1 MLRIFISSS
10 FSDMSSER
18 KTLLEKAY
26 PEVLTYC
33 RSLGLV
39 FEVVDLRWGLRT
51 SPSVEHDS
59 CELFLHEIQTSK
71 RISVIPAFVVLLG
84 NRYGHRALPRLISEK
99 HFEAFSSKLSKNT
112 DGLKLLSQWY
122 LKDANA
128 VPPTYV
134 LQPITA
140 HLAHYRDYSPE
151 NALKREGDAAKWK
164 SIETQLLTLLRNTAT
179 SAQSAGE
186 LHPEERQRYY
196 TSDSSSLV
204 FIREIP
210 HQKVREGPKRFAK
223 FMDLTADGL
232 MDAEAQTL
240 LTSLKARLYSGP
252 QKILNLHCVELSKGA
267 IDPKR
272 KEHAQYLE
280 SLCEQFVS
288 QVKTRIGAALDE
300 RPRRKIWGS
309 VREETQ
315 KLDLTALTTE
325 EVSRHVSASVELC
338 KDFQGREGLLGKLC
352 LTMWESTNERHA
364 PIVVHGELGMGKTLL
379 LCKLAQ
385 EMRSVL
391 ENRAAVVV
399 RLLTLLHPQKY
410 SVENMLRSLC
420 CQICLAFGLAPPTSL
435 TADAHLVSFFL
446 NVLEQV
452 SQQGNNLLLI
462 LDDVDRLADK
472 NGKLRWLPY
481 ELPPNVHLV
490 VSMETKSEA
499 FARMRLR
506 METLENF
513 FEVERLGAEDGEM
526 MAESYL
532 RSQNRTLAQEQKDFV
547 LKSFEKSGSPLH
559 LRLMLSLGKRW
570 SSFTP
575 LAELRLAASAQEMT
589 SLLLHTMEE
598 RHGRELTAAA
608 LGYIALGREGLL
620 ECELRDVLSLDDD
633 VIKEVYK
640 HFLPPSPSLIRFPPL
655 LWAGL
660 KYDLTEHLTERWTNG
675 IATIVFKNRRFSE
688 SVSSRYLTSDRKGRA
703 LKILAEFFLGRW
715 SGKLKPVALPGLSL
729 VLPDRKVPPQP
740 LWFGAGLAN
749 VRKLQE
755 LPFHLLQ
762 AGLWEELK
770 QEVISN
776 AEWLF
781 CKSRVCGVQAVVQD
795 LDQSWRIMDCVE
807 TKLIRDVL
815 ILIKPSLDYLD
826 GNMEMTLFY
835 SELLSRLR
843 SLAPLYPAL
852 IGQLC
857 SQCETWLL
865 SCTEPILIPQTSFL
879 QPPGGALTHTL
890 TGLQGGV
897 LCLDVR
903 VEEFF
908 QLFSV
913 PAGVLCLDVCVEE
926 FFQLFSVPAD
936 VCVEEELVVA
946 GSDDGVIGVWSI
958 PDAQLLH
965 TLLGHTGAVLVVR
978 VTGSALCVSLAA
990 DGSMRKWD
998 LLRGK
1003 QEASADEVLA
1013 TDRGPVRLSV
1023 CERRGL
1029 LTVHTETQVKFFGLD
1044 GFSLLSSISDP
1055 DSQILGVLDDSV
1067 VSLCGPGL
1075 VQISQALDRTKDPV
1089 MVRLQEQEANQ
1100 NQTQDQTQAP
1110 NPDCPQAPGRTLTLC
1125 SSVALSRRQKVL
1137 VVFNEGILFQI
1148 SKDGGH
1154 TSKKFPLTPSVFNVS
1169 HDEKILLAGS
1179 DLVLVLFRLDGV
1191 DRFLDRFLELVHD
1204 DEVLSACVSSDSRML
1219 FSGAKDQIIRVWSIT
1234 TGALL
1239 DSLCGL
1245 DAPVSSLSLLSD
1257 LIVSASSSSTAVK
1270 LWTLRYDTRHKPP
1283 AHIPTGSAHSALT
1296 RDCDQV
1302 FYVQNQG
1309 HHEVLSWSPDTGG
1322 VSERMAVSVEVSCL
1336 EVAQSKRLLLC
1347 GLLSGTVFIYPLTQP
1362 EETLCIPPPESLS
1375 RVRALTLSPSERLL
1389 GVAYD
1394 DQLCLFTLT
1403 SRDCFPAVQGPD
1415 SRLLLGL
1422 LHGPLTCCG
1431 LLNDQRFIYGTSCGE
1446 VRLHDFRSG
1455 SGSVLEA
1462 HRSRVSCV
1470 TVSNWES
1477 HALIGSDDTTQRL
1490 YSLRP
1495 TRLQHSMDYK
1505 GFFFEGVLCAAFSDS
1520 DQFVFT
1526 GSRDRTIKVW
1536 GVSTGKL
1543 LLVQFVYFPVVR
1555 MVTYR
1560 NGFVALS
1567 KQGTIIRET
1576 FRCPDHISP
1585 DYNPLRTVRAQYRV
1599 TSNPDDPRD
1608 PCGAEEQGRSHSTQ
1622 GAELH
1627 EFNPAHLSLM
1637 DVMKSKPSPTCVLL

>member
-1 MLRIFISSS
+1 
-10 FSDMSSER
+10 
-18 KTLLEKAY
+18 A
-26 PEVLTYC
+26 
-33 RSLGLV
+33 
-39 FEVVDLRWGLRT
+39 VVDLRWGLRT

-140 HLAHYRDYSPE
+140 HL
-151 NALKREGDAAKWK
+151 
-164 SIETQLLTLLRNTAT
+164 TQLLTLLRNTAT

-196 TSDSSSLV
+196 TSGQTEERELDLGLWSDGADSSSLV
-204 FIREIP
+204 FVREIP

-288 QVKTRIGAALDE
+288 QVKTRI
-300 RPRRKIWGS
+300 
-309 VREETQ
+309 EETQ

-435 TADAHLVSFFL
+435 TADAHLVRFFL

-472 NGKLRWLPY
+472 NGKVRWLPY

-770 QEVISN
+770 QEVISKKH
-776 AEWLF
+776 
-781 CKSRVCGVQAVVQD
+781 KSIIYTLD

-890 TGLQGGV
+890 TGLQG
-897 LCLDVR
+897 
-903 VEEFF
+903 
-908 QLFSV
+908 
-913 PAGVLCLDVCVEE
+913 
-926 FFQLFSVPAD
+926 D

-965 TLLGHTGAVLVVR
+965 TLLGHTVFMVLTSCYNLHILNHNVHLKPRKKRNKSTDVCVRKLWCPVCHSGRVTVGVTVGACHCGR
-978 VTGSALCVSLAA
+978 VTGGVSLWACHS
-990 DGSMRKWD
+990 GR
-998 LLRGK
+998 
-1003 QEASADEVLA
+1003 V
-1013 TDRGPVRLSV
+1013 
-1023 CERRGL
+1023 
-1029 LTVHTETQVKFFGLD
+1029 TVG
-1044 GFSLLSSISDP
+1044 
-1055 DSQILGVLDDSV
+1055 
-1067 VSLCGPGL
+1067 VSLWACHCGRVTGGVSL
-1075 VQISQALDRTKDPV
+1075 WACHSGRVTVGVSLWACHCGRVGCVTVGVSLWACHSGRVTGACLECPV
-1089 MVRLQEQEANQ
+1089 
-1100 NQTQDQTQAP
+1100 
-1110 NPDCPQAPGRTLTLC
+1110 CPQ
-1125 SSVALSRRQKVL
+1125 
-1137 VVFNEGILFQI
+1137 
-1148 SKDGGH
+1148 
-1154 TSKKFPLTPSVFNVS
+1154 
-1169 HDEKILLAGS
+1169 
-1179 DLVLVLFRLDGV
+1179 
-1191 DRFLDRFLELVHD
+1191 
-1204 DEVLSACVSSDSRML
+1204 
-1219 FSGAKDQIIRVWSIT
+1219 VWSIT

-1270 LWTLRYDTRHKPP
+1270 LWTLRYDTSSPG
-1283 AHIPTGSAHSALT
+1283 PTRSNPDALSA
-1296 RDCDQV
+1296 
-1302 FYVQNQG
+1302 
-1309 HHEVLSWSPDTGG
+1309 GG

-1505 GFFFEGVLCAAFSDS
+1505 VQGRPGGVLCAAFSDS